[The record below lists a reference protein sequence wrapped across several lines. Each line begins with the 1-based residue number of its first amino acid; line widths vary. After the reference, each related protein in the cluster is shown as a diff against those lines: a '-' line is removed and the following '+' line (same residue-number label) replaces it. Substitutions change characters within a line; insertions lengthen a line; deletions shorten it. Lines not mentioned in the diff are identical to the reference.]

1 MSAKS
6 LSDVAVARE
15 DELIFVERD
24 VGLLL
29 AAVTPSVFEI
39 ETDSDDVNND
49 AAVPFVSLLREGVED
64 DDDDDDGVPCEDAL
78 ALPPL
83 TPPPPPPLLEGL
95 LVADEFFFSDDE

>member
-15 DELIFVERD
+15 DELTFVERD

-39 ETDSDDVNND
+39 ETDSDDENND
-49 AAVPFVSLLREGVED
+49 AAVPFVSLLREGVE

>member
-15 DELIFVERD
+15 DELTFVERD

-39 ETDSDDVNND
+39 ETDSDDENND

-64 DDDDDDGVPCEDAL
+64 DDDDDGVPCEDAL

-83 TPPPPPPLLEGL
+83 TPPPLLEGL